1 MVVKSEY
8 DREFIFDI
16 DAYLIA
22 SYPTMTMAIRRSVC
36 TLALAYLESET
47 LEDTVDECVA
57 EYAQTKLNVLKE
69 EEEDDEDYDEEEEDE
84 EDEVEQVEEEAEVK
98 E

>member
-1 MVVKSEY
+1 MVVKTEY
-8 DREFIFDI
+8 DREFVFDI

-47 LEDTVDECVA
+47 LENTVDECVA
-57 EYAQTKLNVLKE
+57 EYAQTKLNVLKI
-69 EEEDDEDYDEEEEDE
+69 EEDDEYDEDEEEEE
-84 EDEVEQVEEEAEVK
+84 GEAE